1 MLSAM
6 EPLESAGG
14 GYGAPPGGGYPPPG
28 GGGGYP
34 PPGGGYPPAGGGGGY
49 VPPGGYPPAPGG
61 PQPYGPP
68 PGNYAITPGAPY
80 GIDPRSGL
88 PYSDKQKLVVG
99 LLQLMFPGVGRIY
112 AGYTGIGI
120 AQLVSLF
127 FCVGGIWGIVDAVLI
142 LSGKVPDAEGKPLRE

>member
-6 EPLESAGG
+6 EPFECAGGG
-14 GYGAPPGGGYPPPG
+14 GYGPPPGGGGYGPPPGGGYPPPG
-28 GGGGYP
+28 GGGYP
-34 PPGGGYPPAGGGGGY
+34 PPGGGGY
-49 VPPGGYPPAPGG
+49 GPPGGYPPPAGG
-61 PQPYGPP
+61 PPGPP
-68 PGNYAITPGAPY
+68 QPGNYAIAPGAPY
-80 GIDPRSGL
+80 GIEPRSGL